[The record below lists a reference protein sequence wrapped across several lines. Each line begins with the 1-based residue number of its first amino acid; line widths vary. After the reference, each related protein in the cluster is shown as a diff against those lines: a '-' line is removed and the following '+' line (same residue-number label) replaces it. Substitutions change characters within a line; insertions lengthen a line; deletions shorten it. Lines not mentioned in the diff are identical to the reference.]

1 MQHGLTLGVLILGFD
16 KCNQVHSEEIH
27 LLLKVMHYNM

>member
-16 KCNQVHSEEIH
+16 KCNHVHSEEH